1 LNNSI
6 AMKRAVLRSVL
17 ASALVSCALLPAC
30 GGGGSSGPS
39 STLNVSL
46 ADAPTSLAGV
56 QSVFITVT
64 GVEVQPTNGSPLTFN
79 LSSPLS
85 VDLLTLQQGNFAPLV
100 NGESVPAGSYDWL
113 RLILDTSAGKDYV
126 LYCSSG
132 APCAAPTQI
141 ALNIPSGAETGL
153 KIVRGF
159 TMPVNGATHLVVD
172 FNVNGSIVPLPNTV
186 SWHLK
191 PVLRVVE
198 TDTVGAIAGT
208 ISASAMQAAKFAKTA
223 CSSTNLPTV
232 YVYSAQSATTN
243 VTPDDIFTGTE
254 ESTETTP
261 VQPIVTQL
269 TTYNAANGSASFNI
283 QWLASDSGYNY
294 YTVAFTCD
302 PDDPSVDE
310 SAIVLPAT
318 TPTIS
323 FDTYPTPVA
332 VTTDATTTVNF

>member
-1 LNNSI
+1 VNNSI
-6 AMKRAVLRSVL
+6 AMKRAALRSVL

-30 GGGGSSGPS
+30 GGGGGSSPS

-46 ADAPTSLAGV
+46 ADAPTSLSGV

-79 LSSPLS
+79 LGSPLA
-85 VDLLTLQQGNFAPLV
+85 VDLLTLQQGNLAPLINDV
-100 NGESVPAGSYDWL
+100 SVTAGSYDWL

-132 APCAAPTQI
+132 APCAAPAQI
-141 ALNIPSGAETGL
+141 ALDIPSGAETGL
-153 KIVRGF
+153 KVVRGF
-159 TMPVNGATHLVVD
+159 TMPVNGVIHLVVD
-172 FNVNGSIVPLPNTV
+172 FNVNSSIVPIPNSM

-208 ISASAMQAAKFAKTA
+208 ISASAMQAAKFSKTA

-243 VTPDDIFTGTE
+243 VIPDDIFTGTE
-254 ESTETTP
+254 EAAETTP

-269 TTYNAANGSASFNI
+269 STYNAANGSAGFNI
-283 QWLASDSGYNY
+283 QWVASDPGYNE

-302 PDDPSVDE
+302 PDDPNVDE
-310 SAIVLPAT
+310 SAIVPPAS

-323 FDTYPTPVA
+323 FNTYPTPVA
-332 VTTDATTTVNF
+332 VTTDVTTTVNF